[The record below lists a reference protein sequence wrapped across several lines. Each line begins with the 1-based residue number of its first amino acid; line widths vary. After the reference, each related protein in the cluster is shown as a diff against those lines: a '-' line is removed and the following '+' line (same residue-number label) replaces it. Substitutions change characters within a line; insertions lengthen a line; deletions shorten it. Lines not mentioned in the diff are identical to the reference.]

1 MKKGWGW
8 GEDMTEH
15 RQVTLGVEEQYF
27 GVKGVNRKHVIT
39 ANKQHPLSPGKD
51 RHKAATTE
59 VPK

>member
-1 MKKGWGW
+1 
-8 GEDMTEH
+8 MTEH